1 MSNTTLNNE
10 WIALYDPSV
19 NKFYSPFIST
29 NIMIN
34 YALTFMTKN
43 EPRLWSLS

>member
-1 MSNTTLNNE
+1 MSGTTLNNE

-34 YALTFMTKN
+34 YALMFMTNDDPK
-43 EPRLWSLS
+43 LWSLS

>member
-1 MSNTTLNNE
+1 MSVTGLTNT
-10 WIALYDPSV
+10 WIAEYDPSI

-34 YALTFMTKN
+34 NALMAMV
-43 EPRLWSLS
+43 